1 MEPDRPFRAS
11 EAFRR
16 LEAAWAAVEPGEGAG
31 AADIRPALEACVSD
45 AERREIVRSDARRRW
60 AAGLDASVEHYARV
74 LSALAPDSDVAVM
87 LIALELAE
95 GPGAGADEAVEAV
108 RRRLGEAWAP
118 AFLAARAEVES
129 RAGPEPENDDF
140 GRYVIHSTLG
150 EGGFGV
156 VYLAERRE
164 GDRQRVALKVLKKGM
179 DSRRVLARFEAE
191 RQALAQM
198 DHPGVARILD
208 AGVSRGGAPYFVM
221 EYVRGEPVTNYCDR
235 HRLGT
240 RRRLELFRQVCEA
253 VQHAHQR
260 GVIHRDIK
268 PGNVLVTII
277 FDRPIVKII
286 DFGVAKAIEARLGD
300 ETVITEQGQILG
312 TPEYMS
318 PEQAEM
324 GALDIDTRTDV
335 YSLGVLLY
343 ELLVGVRP
351 FNLRQRA
358 MLEMQRIIREEDP
371 PRPSTQLSSLGETA
385 QEIASRR
392 ATTLAALRGELHRE
406 LEWIP
411 LKAMRKDRTERY
423 RTPMDLSDDIGAYLD
438 GRPLEAGP
446 ESGWYRARKFLR
458 RNRTGVVSAALLGL
472 VLMAATAFS
481 SWQAVRATRA
491 QAREREQRRVLERVD
506 AFVNDDLLAVETG
519 GDPGGGSTFRAAAY
533 PLSEVYEAVIR
544 GERLKR
550 LDHEAPRVAA
560 RIRRTI
566 GLGLERLG
574 DLPAAQTQLTGAL
587 EVIDRVRP
595 SLEGAAADDMDRL
608 GFEIR
613 TAQARLRW
621 RLEGDARSAVTDL
634 EGLVAEAGERFG
646 EQSRVVPEVR
656 GELANARMHAG
667 DHEGALR
674 EYDRAI
680 GALRTMTDPDD
691 PALLIAAYNRALV
704 MNRLRRFDQAL
715 VEHRRVL
722 SDRERVLGA
731 RHIATLNSLT
741 EVGFTLNQ
749 LNRLDEAR
757 AVYDRLLPALEEVLG
772 AGHWRTLQARANRG
786 LLLEKLGEPERAAAE
801 FRLALEGVE
810 QTIRT
815 EGYRSSAR
823 WGPGSD
829 DTLTVS
835 RWLVRT
841 LASAGRCVEARR
853 VYEECLDLAV
863 RAGAGESA
871 TFERFRVEG
880 EAALCDA
887 PKPD

>member
-1 MEPDRPFRAS
+1 M
-11 EAFRR
+11 
-16 LEAAWAAVEPGEGAG
+16 LAACG
-31 AADIRPALEACVSD
+31 SD
-45 AERREIVRSDARRRW
+45 AERQEVVRADARRRW
-60 AAGLDASVEHYARV
+60 RAGLDASVEHYERV
-74 LSALAPDSDVAVM
+74 LPSFAPDSDVAVM

-95 GPGAGADEAVEAV
+95 GPGAGSATAMEAV
-108 RRRLGEAWAP
+108 RHRLGEAWAA
-118 AFLAARAEVES
+118 AFIAAKAEMES
-129 RAGPEPENDDF
+129 SAGPDPEADDF
-140 GRYVIHSTLG
+140 GRYVIRSPLG

-164 GDRQRVALKVLKKGM
+164 GYRQRVALKVLKKGM

-198 DHPGVARILD
+198 DHPGIARIFD
-208 AGVSRGGAPYFVM
+208 AGISRGGVPFFVM
-221 EYVRGEPVTNYCDR
+221 EYVRGEPITSYCDR

-240 RRRLELFRQVCEA
+240 RQRLAMFRQVCEA

-277 FDRPIVKII
+277 LDRPIVKII
-286 DFGVAKAIEARLGD
+286 DFGVAKAIEARLGED
-300 ETVITEQGQILG
+300 SVMTEQGQILG

-343 ELLVGVRP
+343 ELIVGVRP

-358 MLEMQRIIREEDP
+358 MMEIQRIIREEEP

-423 RTPMDLSDDIGAYLD
+423 RTPMDLSDDLGAYLE
-438 GRPLEAGP
+438 GRALQAGP

-458 RNRTGVVSAALLGL
+458 RNRKGVLTTALFCL
-472 VLMAATAFS
+472 VLMTATVFS
-481 SWQAVRATRA
+481 TWQAVRATRA
-491 QAREREQRRVLERVD
+491 QTSEREQRRVLERVD
-506 AFVNDDLLAVETG
+506 AFVNEDLLAVETG
-519 GDPGGGSTFRAAAY
+519 GDPGGGRTFRTADY
-533 PLSEVYEAVIR
+533 PLSEVYHAVLR
-544 GERLKR
+544 GERLGR
-550 LDHEAPRVAA
+550 LDREAPRVAA

-574 DLPAAQTQLTGAL
+574 DLPEAQTQLVAAL

-595 SLEGAAADDMDRL
+595 ALTGDAADDMDRL
-608 GFEIR
+608 MFEIQ
-613 TAQARLRW
+613 TALARLRW
-621 RLEGDARSAVTDL
+621 RLEGDAPRAVEDL
-634 EGLVAEAGERFG
+634 EALLSESQERFG
-646 EQSRVVPEVR
+646 EHNSVVQDVR
-656 GELANARMHAG
+656 LELANARTHAG
-667 DHEGALR
+667 DHEGAIR
-674 EYDRAI
+674 AYDRVI
-680 GALRTMTDPDD
+680 VALRDLVPADD
-691 PALLIAAYNRALV
+691 PAVLSAAYNRALA
-704 MNRLRRFDQAL
+704 MNRLRRFKQAL
-715 VEHRRVL
+715 AEHRRVL
-722 SDRERVLGA
+722 SARERVLGSN
-731 RHIATLNSLT
+731 HISTLNSLT

-757 AVYDRLLPALEEVLG
+757 EVYAKLLPALEETLG
-772 AGHWRTLQARANRG
+772 MGHWRTLQARANRG
-786 LLLEKLGEPERAAAE
+786 LLLEKLGRPDLAATE
-801 FRLALEGVE
+801 LRLALEGAERSV
-810 QTIRT
+810 RT

-829 DTLTVS
+829 DTLTVA

-841 LASAGRCVEARR
+841 LVSVGRCAEARR
-853 VYEECLDLAV
+853 VYEESLDGAV
-863 RAGAGESA
+863 RSGAGDSA
-871 TFERFRVEG
+871 AFDRFVVEG
-880 EAALCDA
+880 EAALCD
-887 PKPD
+887 PPPSD